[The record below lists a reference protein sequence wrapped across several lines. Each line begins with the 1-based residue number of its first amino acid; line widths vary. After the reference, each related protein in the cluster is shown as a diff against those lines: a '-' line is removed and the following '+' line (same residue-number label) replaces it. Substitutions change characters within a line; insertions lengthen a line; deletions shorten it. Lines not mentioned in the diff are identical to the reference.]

1 MSKPMY
7 AKLRGRIVEKGTTQ
21 AAVARN
27 IGISPQAM
35 SKKMNGDTGFS
46 QDDVIKICAYLD
58 IDLSDVGSFFY
69 A

>member
-1 MSKPMY
+1 MAKLMY
-7 AKLRGRIVEKGTTQ
+7 TKLRGRIVEKGTTQ
-21 AAVARN
+21 AALAKA

-46 QDDVIKICAYLD
+46 QDDVIKICEYLG
-58 IDLSDVGSFFY
+58 IELHEVGSYFY